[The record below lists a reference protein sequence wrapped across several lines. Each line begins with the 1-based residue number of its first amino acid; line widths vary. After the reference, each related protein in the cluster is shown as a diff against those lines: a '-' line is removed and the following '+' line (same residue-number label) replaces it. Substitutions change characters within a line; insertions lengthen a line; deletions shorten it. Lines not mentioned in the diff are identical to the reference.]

1 MGKRIFRGALLMA
14 VAAVVLMGILA
25 SFAGYQMA
33 EEQLEN
39 ALWQEMD
46 ALASLKAQNEHEA
59 AYLALLKGMT
69 LGDRLTWIAEDGA
82 VLYDSQSSAE
92 GMENHLDRE
101 EIARAA
107 TEGEGMAKRYSQ
119 TLLDEHIYCAR
130 RLEDGSFLRLS
141 TTQRSIGG
149 YLTRMLWVMAAGALL
164 IGLMAAA
171 LSKGWTARLVKPIN
185 QIDMEKPLN
194 NAVYDE
200 LTPMLRRM
208 EEQRCRLD
216 RQWQELSRRQG
227 ELDAILSHMNEGLVF
242 LDKQGQVLMMNQS
255 ARDIL
260 HVTKAVDGVSTLP
273 MYNRAGALLRAV
285 SAAKELGSAHAD
297 MQASGRDYLI
307 TASAVKG
314 EEGMVVLM
322 QDVTE
327 QNAAERSR
335 QRFSAN
341 VSHELRTPL
350 TTISGY
356 VELMQNGMMQPSDIP
371 VFARKIYD
379 ESRRLLK
386 LIEDIM
392 HLSRL
397 EEGFGEGQKER
408 VELLST
414 AKDAMESVMQLAE
427 EKDVKL
433 SVDGD
438 EAAVMGDPTL
448 IGEML
453 RNLIEN
459 GIKYNR
465 TLGWVKV
472 QVENEGETARVT
484 VRDNGIGIPP
494 EHQGRVFERFYRV
507 DKSRSKQTGGTG
519 LGLSIV
525 KHGAEYHAARLS
537 LSSETDVGTVVTLVF
552 PAASEAEA

>member
-1 MGKRIFRGALLMA
+1 MIA
-14 VAAVVLMGILA
+14 VAAVMLMGVLA
-25 SFAGYQMA
+25 SFAGYRMA
-33 EEQLEN
+33 EEQLEA
-39 ALWQEMD
+39 ALWREMD
-46 ALASLKAQNEHEA
+46 TLASLKAQSGGNA
-59 AYLALLKGMT
+59 AYLELLKGMT
-69 LGDRLTWIAEDGA
+69 LRDRLSWIDADGT
-82 VLYDSQSSAE
+82 VLYDSQSPAE
-92 GMENHLDRE
+92 GMENHLNRE
-101 EIARAA
+101 EIVLAA
-107 TEGEGMAKRYSQ
+107 AQGEGMAKRYSQ

-141 TTQRSIGG
+141 SAQRSIGG
-149 YLTRMLWVMAAGALL
+149 YFTRMLWAMAAGALL
-164 IGLMAAA
+164 IGLTAAA

-185 QIDMEKPLN
+185 DIDMENPLN

-200 LTPMLRRM
+200 LAPMLRRM
-208 EEQRCRLD
+208 EEQRCRLS
-216 RQWQELSRRQG
+216 RQWDELSRRQS
-227 ELDAILSHMNEGLVF
+227 ELDAILSHMNEGLIF
-242 LDKQGQVLMMNQS
+242 LDKQGQVLMINQS

-260 HVTKAVDGVSTLP
+260 HVTKPVDGTSPLP
-273 MYNRAGALLRAV
+273 LYNRSGTLLRAV
-285 SAAKELGSAHAD
+285 TAAREKGSAHAE

-307 TASAVKG
+307 TASTVKG
-314 EEGMVVLM
+314 EAGMVVLM

-327 QNAAERSR
+327 QNTAERSR

-356 VELMQNGMMQPSDIP
+356 AELMQNGMMQPQDIP

-379 ESRRLLK
+379 ESKRLLK

-397 EEGFGEGQKER
+397 DEGFAEGQKER
-408 VELLST
+408 VELLSA
-414 AKDAMESVMQLAE
+414 AKDAMEAVAPLAE
-427 EKDVKL
+427 DRNVKL

-453 RNLIEN
+453 RNLMEN
-459 GIKYNR
+459 GVKYNR
-465 TLGWVKV
+465 AGGWVTV
-472 QVENEGETARVT
+472 QVEDEGQAVRVT
-484 VRDNGIGIPP
+484 VRDNGIGIPQ
-494 EHQGRVFERFYRV
+494 EHQSRVFERFYRV

-525 KHGAEYHAARLS
+525 KHGAEYHAAKLS
-537 LSSETDVGTVVTLVF
+537 LNSEADMGTTVTLIF
-552 PAASEAEA
+552 PAAIEAQT